1 MRPIWLTRGAFL
13 MPSRR
18 RFYAPLVLAF
28 IVFLVAIAGAADIDP
43 TSPKGAMKSFYDAME
58 AGDANAVRA
67 LFFAANDAE
76 RALADA
82 YTAQLTAAKALGEAA
97 KNKYG
102 ATGDALSKGMPVRDE
117 IARLNTAEVTIDGD
131 NAALKFPGQPKPLHM
146 VKSEGRWRLAI
157 ADFAGATPD
166 NIAGQTAVVKEM
178 AGVFTAVAADITADK
193 FPTAADAQRALQQK
207 LGGVLFNTLQKHPP
221 TTAPAASTQPKH

>member
-1 MRPIWLTRGAFL
+1 ML
-13 MPSRR
+13 SRR
-18 RFYAPLVLAF
+18 CRYALLVLALTVTVTG
-28 IVFLVAIAGAADIDP
+28 ITPAADIDP

-58 AGDANAVRA
+58 AGDASAVRA
-67 LFFAANDAE
+67 LFYAANDPE
-76 RALADA
+76 KALADA

-146 VKSEGRWRLAI
+146 VKSEGRWRLSI
-157 ADFAGATPD
+157 ADFAGATQE
-166 NIAGQTAVVKEM
+166 NIASQTAVIKEM

-193 FPTAADAQRALQQK
+193 YPTAPDAQRALQQK

-221 TTAPAASTQPKH
+221 TTAPAATTKPKP

>member
-1 MRPIWLTRGAFL
+1 MSFCRC
-13 MPSRR
+13 
-18 RFYAPLVLAF
+18 YAL
-28 IVFLVAIAGAADIDP
+28 IVVAIALLSLPCATRAADIDP
-43 TSPKGAMKSFYDAME
+43 ASPKGAMKSFYDAME

-76 RALADA
+76 KSLADA
-82 YTAQLTAAKALGEAA
+82 YTAQLTAAKTLGEAA

-131 NAALKFPGQPKPLHM
+131 NAALKFPGQAKPLHM
-146 VKSEGRWRLAI
+146 VRSEGRWRI
-157 ADFAGATPD
+157 SVADFAGATPD
-166 NIAGQTAVVKEM
+166 NIAGQTAVINEM
-178 AGVFTAVAADITADK
+178 AGVFASVAADITADK
-193 FPTAADAQRALQQK
+193 FPTAPDAQRALQQK

-221 TTAPAASTQPKH
+221 TTAATQQKR